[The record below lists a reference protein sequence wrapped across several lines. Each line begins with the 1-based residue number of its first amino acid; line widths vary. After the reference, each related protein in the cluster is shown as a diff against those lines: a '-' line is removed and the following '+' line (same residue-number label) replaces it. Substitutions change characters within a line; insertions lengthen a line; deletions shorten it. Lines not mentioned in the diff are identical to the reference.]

1 MSRDRAE
8 QAELVLPVMEGIVIG
23 VYRPD
28 RWFDATVGNFPS
40 HITEDAPRRIG
51 FVGREAEPEIVALY
65 KGKRLPPGMGT
76 ATQNPV
82 RYSY

>member
-1 MSRDRAE
+1 
-8 QAELVLPVMEGIVIG
+8 MEGIVIG

-28 RWFDATVGNFPS
+28 RWLDATVENFPA

-51 FVGREAEPEIVALY
+51 FVGSEAKPEVVALY
-65 KGKRLPPGMGT
+65 KGKRLPPELGT
-76 ATQNPV
+76 ATKNPV